1 MKSLHRTSMLRNIL
15 KFGLNMYPKMYE
27 TSPSKTMKTTNLRK
41 AVGAPALSRH
51 AFMFAFNLKSMFWGI
66 MFRMDNVDNGTT
78 VLSLL
83 FLVSPYASHSG

>member
-1 MKSLHRTSMLRNIL
+1 MLRNIL
-15 KFGLNMYPKMYE
+15 KLVVNMHLKMYE
-27 TSPSKTMKTTNLRK
+27 NSPSKSIKTTNLIK
-41 AVGAPALSRH
+41 TVSTPALSRQ